1 MATKFLLN
9 KLRYSSFKEDPPWLG
24 PTGKIFDLR
33 GSRLAKNG
41 LSEASLK
48 DILEDTRENCPKY
61 RRYRVVGLVK

>member
-48 DILEDTRENCPKY
+48 DILEDTRENYPKY
-61 RRYRVVGLVK
+61 RRI

>member
-24 PTGKIFDLR
+24 PTGKILDFR

-48 DILEDTRENCPKY
+48 DILEDI
-61 RRYRVVGLVK
+61 